1 MYTMYIIYIINII
14 YIYYI
19 IYYIYILLATEE
31 DPGLNPKDCNSMRK
45 VLVQQGQEFAEKL
58 KKTFQNPSCA
68 WDARSTSITDGPAA
82 MLAMDDALAMEL
94 QKYQE
99 GHRQLNINVG
109 VLDRTHLATEKLSGI
124 FIYGGMGLKLHK
136 YQKTYDDL
144 I

>member
-1 MYTMYIIYIINII
+1 MQ
-14 YIYYI
+14 
-19 IYYIYILLATEE
+19 
-31 DPGLNPKDCNSMRK
+31 K

-82 MLAMDDALAMEL
+82 MLAMDDALAMEI